1 MRSNGSKPNKYY
13 STSKPA
19 KKVQKH
25 KGKVQQ
31 QQGKVQVEQVNTC
44 PEQQI
49 IPMTYYNASFMP
61 NYGKL
66 KIVIFHF
73 W

>member
-1 MRSNGSKPNKYY
+1 M
-13 STSKPA
+13 
-19 KKVQKH
+19 KKQ
-25 KGKVQQ
+25 KGKVPR
-31 QQGKVQVEQVNTC
+31 QQGKVQLEQVEQVEQVNTC

-49 IPMTYYNASFMP
+49 IPVAYYNASFMP

>member
-1 MRSNGSKPNKYY
+1 MRSNGSKPNKHY
-13 STSKPA
+13 SASKPA
-19 KKVQKH
+19 KKVQKQ
-25 KGKVQQ
+25 K
-31 QQGKVQVEQVNTC
+31 GKVQVEQVNTC

-49 IPMTYYNASFMP
+49 IPTTYYNASFMP